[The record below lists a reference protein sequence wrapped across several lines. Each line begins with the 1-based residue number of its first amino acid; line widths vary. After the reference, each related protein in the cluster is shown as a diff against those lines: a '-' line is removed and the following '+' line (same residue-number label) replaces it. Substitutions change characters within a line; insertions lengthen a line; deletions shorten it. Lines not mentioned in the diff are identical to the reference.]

1 MRPDLSLYL
10 VTDTVLCGQRG
21 VAATARAA
29 IAGGAT
35 VVQLRDPRATTR
47 ELYDL
52 AVELRSAIGTTP
64 LIVNDRLDVAL
75 AVGADG
81 VHLGQSDLPVAKAR
95 EIAGPDFI
103 IGLSISNVAEMVR
116 ANGLSAGTIDYL
128 GIGPAFATATK
139 PDAGAALGPD
149 LVAELAG
156 MTDLPTVAIGGITA
170 DNAARLSGV
179 DGICVVSAICAAD
192 DPCAAAASLRKVCA

>member
-1 MRPDLSLYL
+1 MTLDLSLYL

-21 VAATARAA
+21 VAETARAA
-29 IAGGAT
+29 VAGGAT

-52 AVELRSAIGTTP
+52 AVELRAAVGTTP

-81 VHLGQSDLPVAKAR
+81 VHLGQSDLPVHKAR
-95 EIAGPDFI
+95 EIAGPGFV
-103 IGLSISNVAEMVR
+103 IGLSISTAGEMEDADR
-116 ANGLSAGTIDYL
+116 LPPGTIDYV
-128 GIGPAFATATK
+128 GIGPVFATATK
-139 PDAGAALGPD
+139 PDAGTALGPA

-156 MTDLPTVAIGGITA
+156 MTSLPTVAIGGINA
-170 DNAARLSGV
+170 DNAAQLSGV

-192 DPCAAAASLRKVCA
+192 DPRTAAANLGKAYM

>member
-1 MRPDLSLYL
+1 MTLDLSLYL
-10 VTDTVLCGQRG
+10 VTDTVLCGGRG
-21 VAATARAA
+21 VAETARAA
-29 IAGGAT
+29 VAGGAT

-52 AVELRSAIGTTP
+52 AVELRTAIGTTP

-75 AVGADG
+75 AVRANG
-81 VHLGQSDLPVAKAR
+81 VHLGQSDLPVVRAR
-95 EIAGPDFI
+95 EIAGPDFV
-103 IGLSISNVAEMVR
+103 IGLSISTVDEMEQ
-116 ANGLSAGTIDYL
+116 AGRLPPGTVDYL

-139 PDAGAALGPD
+139 PDAGTALEPA
-149 LVAELAG
+149 LIAELAG

-170 DNAARLSGV
+170 ENAARLAGV

-192 DPCAAAASLRKVCA
+192 DPCSAAAELRKAYV

>member
-1 MRPDLSLYL
+1 MTLDLSLYL
-10 VTDTVLCGQRG
+10 VTDTVLCGRRG
-21 VAATARAA
+21 VAETARAA
-29 IAGGAT
+29 VTGGAT

-52 AVELRSAIGTTP
+52 AVDVGAAIGTTP

-75 AVGADG
+75 AVGAIG
-81 VHLGQSDLPVAKAR
+81 VHLGQSDLPVCKAR
-95 EIAGPDFI
+95 EIAGPDFV
-103 IGLSISNVAEMVR
+103 IGLSISSVDEMTA
-116 ANGLSAGTIDYL
+116 ANRLPAGTVDYL

-156 MTDLPTVAIGGITA
+156 MTELPTVAIGGI
-170 DNAARLSGV
+170 NAENVGRLSGV

-192 DPCAAAASLRKVCA
+192 DPGAAAANLRKAYV